1 MLERRPAE
9 KPAPTDPVRIAD
21 DAFRMGSDRHY
32 PEEGAPHPVRVSGF
46 AIDPYPVTIRQFAAF
61 VAETGYRTVAEGRSI
76 PRLVWEWTTDWYSAR
91 HPAASGKPCCA
102 PGDPRGG
109 SLEGS
114 LDPNQPRVSIP
125 RRVVKGGLPK
135 TGLV

>member
-9 KPAPTDPVRIAD
+9 KPAPTDPYGSQTTRSAWVRTGTIPRKGPA
-21 DAFRMGSDRHY
+21 S
-32 PEEGAPHPVRVSGF
+32 GARQRF